1 MKDKDR
7 ISAAD
12 LDKEMGIVEVVETI
26 ADLGRA
32 TYNVCSTERILSDDF
47 DITAAYKKIRGFYMD
62 FLRYQLALKNMNQTF
77 YNKKSNVQT
86 LKDHINLEANR
97 NELEN

>member
-12 LDKEMGIVEVVETI
+12 LDKEMGVVEVVETI

-32 TYNVCSTERILSDDF
+32 TYNVCSTERILSDD
-47 DITAAYKKIRGFYMD
+47 
-62 FLRYQLALKNMNQTF
+62 LRKRQT
-77 YNKKSNVQT
+77 K
-86 LKDHINLEANR
+86 
-97 NELEN
+97 